1 MIHMHYKST
10 NTHTHKH
17 MYMHTSYLQ
26 EYARIAQEVSGKE
39 GGKEFDAKI
48 GAVFV
53 VCAFVSIIRIIMIT
67 D

>member
-1 MIHMHYKST
+1 MR
-10 NTHTHKH
+10 
-17 MYMHTSYLQ
+17 TSYLQ

-53 VCAFVSIIRIIMIT
+53 VCAFVSIITIIMIT